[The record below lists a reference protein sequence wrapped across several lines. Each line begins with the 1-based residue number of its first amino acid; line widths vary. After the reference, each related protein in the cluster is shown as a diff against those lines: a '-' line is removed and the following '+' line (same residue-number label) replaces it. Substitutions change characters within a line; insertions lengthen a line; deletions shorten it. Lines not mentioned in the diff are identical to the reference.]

1 LHPANR
7 SEDLGITITCEL
19 KRAAEA
25 ENPTR
30 IVTVG
35 TLRRYLFLTCLGDD
49 PEINNFYSSN
59 QDGLCKKKDEPTGS
73 GSSES
78 VRRLEAELQSKLQN
92 SWVVRGSGEHES
104 AGSEV
109 IVNASTDTA

>member
-1 LHPANR
+1 M
-7 SEDLGITITCEL
+7 
-19 KRAAEA
+19 
-25 ENPTR
+25 
-30 IVTVG
+30 
-35 TLRRYLFLTCLGDD
+35 
-49 PEINNFYSSN
+49 
-59 QDGLCKKKDEPTGS
+59 QKKDEPTGS

-109 IVNASTDTA
+109 IIETISRRITDPAGSGGPLRVIEHIESFSAEFQISFFRWLEVLVEGHISIPVARVVQTVAS